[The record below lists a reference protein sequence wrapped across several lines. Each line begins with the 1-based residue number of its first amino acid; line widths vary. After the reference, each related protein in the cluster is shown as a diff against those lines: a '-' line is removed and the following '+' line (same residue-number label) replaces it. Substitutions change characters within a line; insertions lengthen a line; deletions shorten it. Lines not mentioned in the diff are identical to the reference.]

1 MLGGGGA
8 GANSHS
14 LSILIDLYLGAS
26 LGLQPEGYKWEGRN
40 RRKNKKKR
48 FLEMNVPSWFE
59 REMGF
64 GGSCLPPRPAGETFE
79 GTELAGS
86 MPVLGRQ
93 LTCLRRGVQPLLPQ
107 CPRPP
112 HWAQTHA
119 GLTFV
124 LPWPNGKW
132 EVTSRPFFGRDP
144 TAAAVGPT
152 GSGIYIEDL
161 GVRPH
166 LFPYTSGSSQP

>member
-1 MLGGGGA
+1 MGA

-14 LSILIDLYLGAS
+14 LLILIDLYLGAS

-64 GGSCLPPRPAGETFE
+64 GGSCLLPRPAGVTFQ
-79 GTELAGS
+79 GRACRLHACPGPTAH
-86 MPVLGRQ
+86 MPTQGRSAP
-93 LTCLRRGVQPLLPQ
+93 TPQ

-112 HWAQTHA
+112 RWAQTHA
-119 GLTFV
+119 GLTFCAP
-124 LPWPNGKW
+124 LAQW
-132 EVTSRPFFGRDP
+132 EVGGDLSALLWP
-144 TAAAVGPT
+144 
-152 GSGIYIEDL
+152 GSHRSSCRAYWF
-161 GVRPH
+161 RH
-166 LFPYTSGSSQP
+166 LH